1 MCSLAAYQPYYLTVV
16 PPLVT
21 MLALHP
27 AVTAAH
33 LASTRVV
40 SSGGAPISSSILDK
54 LRGKIRPDCEIK
66 EGYGMTECPILTR
79 TKKSQ
84 EPSKEIGSRN
94 LEMRIKSP
102 CLISIQELV
111 S

>member
-84 EPSKEIGSRN
+84 EASKELGSRHTRN
-94 LEMRIKSP
+94 K
-102 CLISIQELV
+102 LITISSDIYLI
-111 S
+111 

>member
-27 AVTAAH
+27 AVTVAH

-40 SSGGAPISSSILDK
+40 SSGGAPISASILDK

-84 EPSKEIGSRN
+84 EASKEIGSRN

-102 CLISIQELV
+102 CLI
-111 S
+111 

>member
-1 MCSLAAYQPYYLTVV
+1 MV

-66 EGYGMTECPILTR
+66 EGYGMTKCPILTR

-84 EPSKEIGSRN
+84 EASKEISQ
-94 LEMRIKSP
+94 EMCSKSP
-102 CLISIQELV
+102 FHLSKN
-111 S
+111 